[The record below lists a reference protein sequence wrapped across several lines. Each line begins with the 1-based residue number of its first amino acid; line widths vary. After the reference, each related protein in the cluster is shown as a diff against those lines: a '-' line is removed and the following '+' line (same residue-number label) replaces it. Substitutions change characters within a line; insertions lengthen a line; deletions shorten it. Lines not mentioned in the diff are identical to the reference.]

1 MEDYNKM
8 KIAVKLFSGIAIAFS
23 MIAVA
28 NAGFWDWS
36 RPYQGPSKE
45 ITTLVISGNYTKA
58 RVLAE
63 LIQGETNQPILLITT
78 EGGKLF
84 FMPGKGPCLEV
95 QDADYTNFVKMV
107 NAKQVLILGDT
118 RFVPESYAKRM
129 DAKQTIIRVDNKDWY
144 QVAVTVGKIL
154 DKTYLASKFK
164 KLSDQI
170 DSGLYNPGGRG
181 TPSPA
186 VAPVEPTTAT
196 VIKPI
201 EPVKVTE
208 PVKVAEPV
216 LIKDTEVVPK

>member
-1 MEDYNKM
+1 M
-8 KIAVKLFSGIAIAFS
+8 KIAVRLFSGIAVAFS
-23 MIAVA
+23 MVAVA

-45 ITTLVISGNYTKA
+45 ITTLVVSGNYTKA

-63 LIQGETNQPILLITT
+63 LIQGETNQPILLITS
-78 EGGKLF
+78 EGGKMF

-95 QDADYTNFVKMV
+95 QDADYTNFVRMV
-107 NAKQVLILGDT
+107 SAKQVLILGDT
-118 RFVPESYAKRM
+118 RYVPESYAKRM
-129 DAKQTIIRVDNKDWY
+129 DPKQTIIRVDNKDWY

-154 DKTYLASKFK
+154 DKPYLAGKFK

-170 DSGLYNPGGRG
+170 DSGLYNPGARGG
-181 TPSPA
+181 TPVPTT
-186 VAPVEPTTAT
+186 APVDAT

-201 EPVKVTE
+201 EPVKAVEPVKITE

>member
-1 MEDYNKM
+1 M
-8 KIAVKLFSGIAIAFS
+8 KIAAKLFSGVVVAFS
-23 MIAVA
+23 MMAVA

-45 ITTLVISGNYTKA
+45 ITTLIVTGNYTKA

-63 LIQGETNQPILLITT
+63 LTQGETSQPILLITS

-95 QDADYTNFVKMV
+95 QDADFTNFVKMV
-107 NAKQVLILGDT
+107 NAKQVLVLGDT
-118 RFVPESYAKRM
+118 RYVPESYIKRM
-129 DAKQTIIRVDNKDWY
+129 DPKQTIIRVDNKDWC

-154 DKTYLASKFK
+154 DKTYLAGKFK

-181 TPSPA
+181 ATPASASVPL
-186 VAPVEPTTAT
+186 EPT

-201 EPVKVTE
+201 EPVKTE
-208 PVKVAEPV
+208 EPV

>member
-1 MEDYNKM
+1 M
-8 KIAVKLFSGIAIAFS
+8 KIAVKLFSGIVIAFS
-23 MIAVA
+23 MMAVA
-28 NAGFWDWS
+28 NAGWDWA

-45 ITTLVISGNYTKA
+45 VTTLVVSGNYTKA

-63 LIQGETNQPILLITT
+63 LIQGETNQPILLITA
-78 EGGKLF
+78 EGKLF

-95 QDADYTNFVKMV
+95 QDADYTNFVRVV

-118 RFVPESYAKRM
+118 RYVPESYTKRM
-129 DAKQTIIRVDNKDWY
+129 DPKQTIIRVDNKDWF

-154 DKTYLASKFK
+154 DKPYLAGKFK

-181 TPSPA
+181 ATS
-186 VAPVEPTTAT
+186 APVVTPVDPT
-196 VIKPI
+196 VVKQL
-201 EPVKVTE
+201 EPVKAAE
-208 PVKVAEPV
+208 PVKIAEPV

>member
-8 KIAVKLFSGIAIAFS
+8 KIAVKLFTGIVVAFS
-23 MIAVA
+23 MIAVT

-45 ITTLVISGNYTKA
+45 ITTLVVSGNYTKT

-63 LIQGETNQPILLITT
+63 LIQGETNQPILLVTN

-95 QDADYTNFVKMV
+95 QDADFSNFVKMV
-107 NAKQVLILGDT
+107 NAKQVLVLGDT
-118 RFVPESYAKRM
+118 RYVPESYTKRM
-129 DAKQTIIRVDNKDWY
+129 DPKQTVIRVDNKDWY

-154 DKTYLASKFK
+154 DKPYLAAKFK
-164 KLSDQI
+164 KISDLI

-181 TPSPA
+181 ATPVPSS
-186 VAPVEPTTAT
+186 APSEPT
-196 VIKPI
+196 VIKTI
-201 EPVKVTE
+201 EPVKAE
-208 PVKVAEPV
+208 PVKMAEPV